1 MFEEELFWMIESG
14 SPFLGR
20 ADLLIPNLSSPFS
33 SLETQMFRNE
43 FKEEGKHN
51 DKTEIFKHIPQKENR
66 ITRDKTLLTNKD
78 TPTSGEQM
86 PPWLTYTT
94 KETEL
99 NILGFIDKKK
109 E

>member
-1 MFEEELFWMIESG
+1 M
-14 SPFLGR
+14 
-20 ADLLIPNLSSPFS
+20 
-33 SLETQMFRNE
+33 SLKNWETQSGF
-43 FKEEGKHN
+43 
-51 DKTEIFKHIPQKENR
+51 DKTEILKHIPQKENR

-99 NILGFIDKKK
+99 NILGFIYKKK
-109 E
+109 NNSKTQPSHPYRYGETSTLLHGDPLQ